1 MYASA
6 LFCLQPIFNPEF
18 AVNEQKSRHN
28 PVQTLDWLG
37 FKWNIEQ
44 NTLELQKSE
53 FKDLA
58 VLIKRLEDK
67 IYSVSEKS
75 IAIING

>member
-1 MYASA
+1 MQVPY
-6 LFCLQPIFNPEF
+6 FVYNPF
-18 AVNEQKSRHN
+18 LTQNLLLMNKSHDTI
-28 PVQTLDWLG
+28 QTLDWLG

-44 NTLELQKSE
+44 NTLEFQKSE